1 MQGHRRYSKFF
12 MVAAAVVGVL
22 ACADGLAPSRSPDV
36 LPNAGGDSPKEPT
49 PSAASDTTIPANR
62 LRGMVVAASPD
73 STATWRPLGSVRLE
87 AAQRDSRTGE
97 MILLATAASND
108 AGRFVFD
115 KLDVPT
121 GLVFLRAV
129 PAAGTGYRNS
139 RWLAA
144 YEFVGPWLTI
154 SQGKSG
160 DAPTDVWKLGPYV
173 VLEPSSRPQSEY
185 APVLFI
191 GRVFGGGPTPVAGA
205 RVVIDSA
212 ARASGSTVP
221 IPRGTVASGR
231 TDGNGF
237 ALIAL
242 PGPGLYVVRVAP
254 PADWR
259 GTNFSPTASFTTAAG
274 TETTRVILSEF
285 EIPR

>member
-1 MQGHRRYSKFF
+1 MI
-12 MVAAAVVGVL
+12 AAVGGGL
-22 ACADGLAPSRSPDV
+22 ACADGLAPNRSPDV
-36 LPNAGGDSPKEPT
+36 LPNPGGDSPKDPT
-49 PSAASDTTIPANR
+49 PSAASDTTIPPNR

-97 MILLATAASND
+97 MIVLATTTTTD
-108 AGRFVFD
+108 EGRFVFD

-129 PAAGTGYRNS
+129 PVVGAGYHAS

-154 SQGKSG
+154 RQGNAG
-160 DAPTDVWKLGPYV
+160 EPPVDAWKLGPFV
-173 VLEPSSRPQSEY
+173 ILEPSSRPQSEY

-191 GRVFGGGPTPVAGA
+191 GRVFSGGPTPAVGA
-205 RVVIDSA
+205 RIVIDSA
-212 ARASGSTVP
+212 VPAGGNGFP

-237 ALIAL
+237 ALITL
-242 PGPGLYVVRVAP
+242 PGPGLYVVRVTP
-254 PADWR
+254 PADWS
-259 GTNFSPTASFTTAAG
+259 GSNVSPTASFTAAASA
-274 TETTRVILSEF
+274 EVTRVILSEF
-285 EIPR
+285 LIPR